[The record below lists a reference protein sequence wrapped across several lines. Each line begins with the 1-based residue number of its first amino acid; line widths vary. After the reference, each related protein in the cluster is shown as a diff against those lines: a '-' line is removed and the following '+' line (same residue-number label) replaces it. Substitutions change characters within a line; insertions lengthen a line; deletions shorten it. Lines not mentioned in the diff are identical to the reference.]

1 MSFNGD
7 GIRTCARRGARREQ
21 QAPPHGASRPPVR
34 PSPCLPRRTLACCI
48 QCLRF
53 ERGLQAHA
61 PSGSRRGA
69 VSPASR
75 CHPSHLSGRVHVATR
90 NATSSLAHCWLP
102 RPLATPSSS
111 RPLTGHP
118 QNHLTRRFSEWIP
131 AAERRTAAAG

>member
-7 GIRTCARRGARREQ
+7 GIRTCAWRGARREQ

-34 PSPCLPRRTLACCI
+34 PSPCLPRRTLSCCI

-61 PSGSRRGA
+61 PSGSRGGA

-90 NATSSLAHCWLP
+90 NATSTRGPLLA
-102 RPLATPSSS
+102 ATAPGD
-111 RPLTGHP
+111 PVL
-118 QNHLTRRFSEWIP
+118 IP
-131 AAERRTAAAG
+131 PTHWTPTEPPDKAFLRMDPCR